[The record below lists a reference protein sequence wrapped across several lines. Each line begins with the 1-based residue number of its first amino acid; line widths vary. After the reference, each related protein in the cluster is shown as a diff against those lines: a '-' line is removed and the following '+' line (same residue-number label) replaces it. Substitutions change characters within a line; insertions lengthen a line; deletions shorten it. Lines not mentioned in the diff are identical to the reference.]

1 MDVILGTVA
10 QLDYLRVKGLVSYVM
25 DCLSFPGRSLYSKHL
40 ETVTLRPF

>member
-10 QLDYLRVKGLVSYVM
+10 QLGHLRLKGLVSYVM
-25 DCLSFPGRSLYSKHL
+25 DCLSFPGHSQYSKHL